1 MNYKGLD
8 GCGHGFS
15 ENTDLILL
23 IFLAEIEHNEHIKQ
37 DLVHTNLDD
46 YDW

>member
-1 MNYKGLD
+1 MNCMGLD
-8 GCGHGFS
+8 DLGHGFS

-23 IFLAEIEHNEHIKQ
+23 FFLAEIEHNEHIKQ